1 MEKPEIVARPFGP
14 IHDRIGPIVDP
25 AFLKILNEEQ
35 IKNIV
40 LTVARA
46 EHAAVMAQE
55 KALAEIVKTVE
66 AVKVNTGAR

>member
-1 MEKPEIVARPFGP
+1 MGNPEIAARSFGP

-46 EHAAVMAQE
+46 EHTAVLAQA
-55 KALAEIVKTVE
+55 KALEDVVKIVE
-66 AVKVNTGAR
+66 GVKVTGGR

>member
-1 MEKPEIVARPFGP
+1 MEKPEFSTRPFGP

-25 AFLKILNEEQ
+25 AFLKILSEEQ

-46 EHAAVMAQE
+46 EHTAVMAHA
-55 KALAEIVKTVE
+55 KALEEVVKIVE
-66 AVKVNTGAR
+66 AVRPGGR

>member
-1 MEKPEIVARPFGP
+1 MGNSEIAARSFGP

-25 AFLKILNEEQ
+25 AFLRILNEEQ

-46 EHAAVMAQE
+46 EHTAALAQA
-55 KALAEIVKTVE
+55 KALEDVVKIVE
-66 AVKVNTGAR
+66 AVKVQAGGR